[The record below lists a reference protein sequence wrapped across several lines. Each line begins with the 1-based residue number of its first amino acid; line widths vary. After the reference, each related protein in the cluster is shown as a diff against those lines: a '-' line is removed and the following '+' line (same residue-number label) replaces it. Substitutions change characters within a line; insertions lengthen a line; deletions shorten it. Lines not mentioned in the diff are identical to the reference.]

1 MRTDRPDYD
10 STVNIMSGRGGD
22 YDTTRG
28 KGVGGGGGGGLAELD
43 NLLDMLSTTQETQPQ
58 GVSLLIRQ

>member
-1 MRTDRPDYD
+1 MLSTTQETQPQGVRLSSLG

-43 NLLDMLSTTQETQPQ
+43 ND
-58 GVSLLIRQ
+58 VSPH